1 MNTSISS
8 SRLAALIQQLCNSN
22 SLTAS
27 VIAAMLRSSGVSEA
41 DVQPYVRYSEDNY
54 TRNLVFG
61 NEEFQALVLCWSPS
75 QGSPVH
81 SHGKSSCGVRIL
93 SGTATER
100 SYENMQSSEPYRT
113 ESLQAGDVTFSDSPF
128 VHSII
133 NEGCEPLI
141 TLHVYAPPLIS
152 MPAN

>member
-1 MNTSISS
+1 MNTSIIST
-8 SRLAALIQQLCNSN
+8 RLAELIRHLCNSD

-27 VIAAMLRSSGVSEA
+27 QIAALLQSSGVSES
-41 DVQPYVRYSEDNY
+41 DVQPYVRYSEEHY

-61 NEEFQALVLCWSPS
+61 NEEFQALILCWRSS

-81 SHGKSSCGVRIL
+81 SHGFSSCGVRIL

-113 ESLQAGDVTFSDSPF
+113 ESLQAGQVTFSDSPF
-128 VHSII
+128 VHSIV

-141 TLHVYAPPLIS
+141 TLHVYAPPLVA